1 MRGVQLGNLALQQ
14 VQAFGRDVVGLA
26 TDLAFYR
33 QVSLFTSNIFIDES
47 TAHGSSPLCGV

>member
-1 MRGVQLGNLALQQ
+1 MRGVQLGDLALQQ

-26 TDLAFYR
+26 ADLAFYR